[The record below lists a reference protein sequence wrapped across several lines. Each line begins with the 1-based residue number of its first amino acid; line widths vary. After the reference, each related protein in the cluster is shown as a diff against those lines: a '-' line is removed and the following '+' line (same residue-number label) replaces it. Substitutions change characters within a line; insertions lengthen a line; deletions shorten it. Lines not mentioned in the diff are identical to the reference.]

1 MTVQAALYR
10 RTLETLEI
18 YWELVRIIVP
28 VTIVTQILQD
38 LGVIRAISPFFG
50 PLMTLVG
57 LPPELALAWLT
68 GLLVG
73 IWGAVVTVFTL
84 APVSTLST
92 ADMTVLSTL
101 LLFAHAIPIEQR
113 IIQKVGPSFVVT
125 AALRIGGGLILAVL
139 LHQIFAATGWL
150 SEPLKPAWIPMS
162 EGADW
167 SSFFPG
173 MLKTLATMLVI
184 LLALSWLIELLKM
197 SGVLGWL
204 NKGFAPLFRLAGIQ
218 SQAVPFTAVGLFLG
232 ISYGAGLLIREAR
245 TTSVEPRQ
253 IFLACVFMGFAHSLI
268 EDTLVVIALGAD
280 FTSVFFVSPDLCR
293 ARNRVDRPGNQFSF
307 RHSVFQSIL
316 PQGGRSACS
325 VGIWFWRLTMERLR
339 PTYVAVPG
347 TRHPTRPWRTRS
359 RTPLPI
365 VSLPIVRYRGWL

>member
-18 YWELVRIIVP
+18 YWELVRIIIP

-57 LPPELALAWLT
+57 LPPEIALAWLT

-197 SGVLGWL
+197 SGILGWL

-280 FTSVFFVSPDLCR
+280 FTSVFFVRLIFAVLATALIAR
-293 ARNRVDRPGNQFSF
+293 AISSASDILFFKAFF
-307 RHSVFQSIL
+307 RKEEGRLAQSESGF
-316 PQGGRSACS
+316 GG
-325 VGIWFWRLTMERLR
+325 
-339 PTYVAVPG
+339 
-347 TRHPTRPWRTRS
+347 
-359 RTPLPI
+359 
-365 VSLPIVRYRGWL
+365 

>member
-38 LGVIRAISPFFG
+38 LGVIRAISPFFE

-125 AALRIGGGLILAVL
+125 AALRFGGGLILAVL

-150 SEPLKPAWIPMS
+150 SEPLKPAWIPMG

-184 LLALSWLIELLKM
+184 LLALSWLIELLKL
-197 SGVLGWL
+197 SGILGWL

-280 FTSVFFVSPDLCR
+280 FTSVFFV
-293 ARNRVDRPGNQFSF
+293 
-307 RHSVFQSIL
+307 
-316 PQGGRSACS
+316 
-325 VGIWFWRLTMERLR
+325 RLTFAVLATALIARAISSASDILFFKTFFRKKERRL
-339 PTYVAVPG
+339 AQSESG
-347 TRHPTRPWRTRS
+347 F
-359 RTPLPI
+359 
-365 VSLPIVRYRGWL
+365 GG

>member
-50 PLMTLVG
+50 PIMTLVG

-167 SSFFPG
+167 SSFF
-173 MLKTLATMLVI
+173 
-184 LLALSWLIELLKM
+184 
-197 SGVLGWL
+197 
-204 NKGFAPLFRLAGIQ
+204 Q
-218 SQAVPFTAVGLFLG
+218 
-232 ISYGAGLLIREAR
+232 
-245 TTSVEPRQ
+245 
-253 IFLACVFMGFAHSLI
+253 
-268 EDTLVVIALGAD
+268 
-280 FTSVFFVSPDLCR
+280 
-293 ARNRVDRPGNQFSF
+293 
-307 RHSVFQSIL
+307 
-316 PQGGRSACS
+316 ACS
-325 VGIWFWRLTMERLR
+325 K
-339 PTYVAVPG
+339 
-347 TRHPTRPWRTRS
+347 PWQPCS
-359 RTPLPI
+359 
-365 VSLPIVRYRGWL
+365 SFSSH

>member
-1 MTVQAALYR
+1 MAVQAALYR
-10 RTLETLEI
+10 KTLETLEI

-38 LGVIRAISPFFG
+38 LGVIRAISPFFA

-113 IIQKVGPSFVVT
+113 IIQKVGPRFVVT
-125 AALRIGGGLILAVL
+125 AALRIGGGLILAML

-162 EGADW
+162 EGTDW
-167 SSFFPG
+167 SSFLLS

-197 SGVLGWL
+197 SGILGWL
-204 NKGFAPLFRLAGIQ
+204 NKGLAPLFRLAGIQ

-268 EDTLVVIALGAD
+268 EDTLVVVALGAD
-280 FTSVFFVSPDLCR
+280 FTGVFFGRLIFAVLATALIAR
-293 ARNRVDRPGNQFSF
+293 AISSASDILFFKAFFHKEERRLA
-307 RHSVFQSIL
+307 QSESGF
-316 PQGGRSACS
+316 GG
-325 VGIWFWRLTMERLR
+325 
-339 PTYVAVPG
+339 
-347 TRHPTRPWRTRS
+347 
-359 RTPLPI
+359 
-365 VSLPIVRYRGWL
+365 

>member
-1 MTVQAALYR
+1 MAVQAALCR

-38 LGVIRAISPFFG
+38 IGVIRAISPFFA

-113 IIQKVGPSFVVT
+113 IIQKVGPGFVVT
-125 AALRIGGGLILAVL
+125 AALRIGGGLILAML

-162 EGADW
+162 EGTDW
-167 SSFFPG
+167 SSFLLS

-197 SGVLGWL
+197 SGILGWL
-204 NKGFAPLFRLAGIQ
+204 NKGLAPLFRLAGIQ
-218 SQAVPFTAVGLFLG
+218 SQAVPFTAVGLLLG

-268 EDTLVVIALGAD
+268 EDTLVVVALGAD
-280 FTSVFFVSPDLCR
+280 FTGVFFGRLIFAVLATALIAR
-293 ARNRVDRPGNQFSF
+293 AISSASDILFFKAFFHKEERRLA
-307 RHSVFQSIL
+307 QSESGF
-316 PQGGRSACS
+316 GG
-325 VGIWFWRLTMERLR
+325 
-339 PTYVAVPG
+339 
-347 TRHPTRPWRTRS
+347 
-359 RTPLPI
+359 
-365 VSLPIVRYRGWL
+365 

>member
-1 MTVQAALYR
+1 
-10 RTLETLEI
+10 
-18 YWELVRIIVP
+18 
-28 VTIVTQILQD
+28 
-38 LGVIRAISPFFG
+38 
-50 PLMTLVG
+50 
-57 LPPELALAWLT
+57 
-68 GLLVG
+68 
-73 IWGAVVTVFTL
+73 
-84 APVSTLST
+84 LST

-197 SGVLGWL
+197 SGILGWL

-280 FTSVFFVSPDLCR
+280 FTSVFFVRLIFAVLATALIAR
-293 ARNRVDRPGNQFSF
+293 AISSASDILFFKAFF
-307 RHSVFQSIL
+307 RKEEGRLAQSESGF
-316 PQGGRSACS
+316 GG
-325 VGIWFWRLTMERLR
+325 
-339 PTYVAVPG
+339 
-347 TRHPTRPWRTRS
+347 
-359 RTPLPI
+359 
-365 VSLPIVRYRGWL
+365 

>member
-1 MTVQAALYR
+1 MAVQAALYR
-10 RTLETLEI
+10 KTLETLEI

-38 LGVIRAISPFFG
+38 LGVIRAISPFVA

-125 AALRIGGGLILAVL
+125 AALRIGGGLILAML
-139 LHQIFAATGWL
+139 LHQISAATGWL
-150 SEPLKPAWIPMS
+150 SEPLKPAWVPMS
-162 EGADW
+162 EGTDW
-167 SSFFPG
+167 SSFFLS
-173 MLKTLATMLVI
+173 MLKTLAAMLVI

-197 SGVLGWL
+197 SGILGWL
-204 NKGFAPLFRLAGIQ
+204 NKGLAPLFRLAGIQ

-245 TTSVEPRQ
+245 TSSVEPRQ

-268 EDTLVVIALGAD
+268 EDTLVVVALGAD
-280 FTSVFFVSPDLCR
+280 FTSVFVVRLIFAVLATALIARAVSSASDILFFKAFFHKGER
-293 ARNRVDRPGNQFSF
+293 RLA
-307 RHSVFQSIL
+307 QSESGF
-316 PQGGRSACS
+316 GG
-325 VGIWFWRLTMERLR
+325 
-339 PTYVAVPG
+339 
-347 TRHPTRPWRTRS
+347 
-359 RTPLPI
+359 
-365 VSLPIVRYRGWL
+365 

>member
-1 MTVQAALYR
+1 MAVQAALYR
-10 RTLETLEI
+10 KTLETLEI

-38 LGVIRAISPFFG
+38 LGVIRAISPFFA

-73 IWGAVVTVFTL
+73 IWGAAVTVFTL

-125 AALRIGGGLILAVL
+125 AALRIGGGLILAML

-162 EGADW
+162 EGTDW
-167 SSFFPG
+167 SRFFLS

-184 LLALSWLIELLKM
+184 LIALSWLIELLKV
-197 SGVLGWL
+197 SGILGWL
-204 NKGFAPLFRLAGIQ
+204 NKGLAPLFRLAGIQ
-218 SQAVPFTAVGLFLG
+218 SQAIPFTGVGLLLG

-280 FTSVFFVSPDLCR
+280 FTSVFFVRLIFAVLATALIAR
-293 ARNRVDRPGNQFSF
+293 AISSASDILFFKAFF
-307 RHSVFQSIL
+307 RKEERWLAQSESGF
-316 PQGGRSACS
+316 GG
-325 VGIWFWRLTMERLR
+325 
-339 PTYVAVPG
+339 
-347 TRHPTRPWRTRS
+347 
-359 RTPLPI
+359 
-365 VSLPIVRYRGWL
+365 

>member
-1 MTVQAALYR
+1 MAVQAAFYR
-10 RTLETLEI
+10 KTLETLEI
-18 YWELVRIIVP
+18 YWELARIIVP

-38 LGVIRAISPFFG
+38 LGVIRAISPLFA

-113 IIQKVGPSFVVT
+113 IIQKVGPSFLVT
-125 AALRIGGGLILAVL
+125 AALRIGGGLILAML

-150 SEPLKPAWIPMS
+150 SEPLKPAWIPMG

-167 SSFFPG
+167 SSFFLG

-197 SGVLGWL
+197 SGILGWL
-204 NKGFAPLFRLAGIQ
+204 NKGLAPLFRLAGIQ
-218 SQAVPFTAVGLFLG
+218 PQAVPFTAVGLFLG

-245 TTSVEPRQ
+245 TTCVEPRQ
-253 IFLACVFMGFAHSLI
+253 VFLACVFMGFAHSLI

-280 FTSVFFVSPDLCR
+280 FTSVFFVRLIFAVLATALIAR
-293 ARNRVDRPGNQFSF
+293 AISSASDILFFKAFF
-307 RHSVFQSIL
+307 RKEERRLAQSESGF
-316 PQGGRSACS
+316 GG
-325 VGIWFWRLTMERLR
+325 
-339 PTYVAVPG
+339 
-347 TRHPTRPWRTRS
+347 
-359 RTPLPI
+359 
-365 VSLPIVRYRGWL
+365 

>member
-1 MTVQAALYR
+1 MEVFAALYR
-10 RTLETLEI
+10 KTLETLEI

-38 LGVIRAISPFFG
+38 LGVIRAISPFFA

-92 ADMTVLSTL
+92 ADMTILSTL

-125 AALRIGGGLILAVL
+125 AALRIGGGLILAML

-162 EGADW
+162 EGNDW
-167 SSFFPG
+167 SSFFVSV
-173 MLKTLATMLVI
+173 LKTLAIMLVI

-197 SGVLGWL
+197 SGILGWL
-204 NKGFAPLFRLAGIQ
+204 NKGLAPLFRLAGIQ
-218 SQAVPFTAVGLFLG
+218 AQAVPFTAVGLLLG

-245 TTSVEPRQ
+245 TGSVEPRQ
-253 IFLACVFMGFAHSLI
+253 IFLACVFMGFAHSII
-268 EDTLVVIALGAD
+268 EDTLVVVALGAD
-280 FTSVFFVSPDLCR
+280 FTSVFVVRLIFAVLATALIARAVSSASDILFFK
-293 ARNRVDRPGNQFSF
+293 AF
-307 RHSVFQSIL
+307 FQKE
-316 PQGGRSACS
+316 
-325 VGIWFWRLTMERLR
+325 ERLL
-339 PTYVAVPG
+339 AQSESG
-347 TRHPTRPWRTRS
+347 F
-359 RTPLPI
+359 
-365 VSLPIVRYRGWL
+365 GG

>member
-1 MTVQAALYR
+1 M
-10 RTLETLEI
+10 
-18 YWELVRIIVP
+18 VRIIVP

-38 LGVIRAISPFFG
+38 IGVIRAISPFFA

-113 IIQKVGPSFVVT
+113 IIQKVGPGFVVT
-125 AALRIGGGLILAVL
+125 AALRIGGGLILAML

-162 EGADW
+162 EGTDW
-167 SSFFPG
+167 SSFLLS

-197 SGVLGWL
+197 SGILGWL
-204 NKGFAPLFRLAGIQ
+204 NKGLAPLFRLAGIQ
-218 SQAVPFTAVGLFLG
+218 SQAVPFTAVGLLLG

-268 EDTLVVIALGAD
+268 EDTLVVVALGAD
-280 FTSVFFVSPDLCR
+280 FTGVFFGRLIFAVLATALIAR
-293 ARNRVDRPGNQFSF
+293 AISSASDILFFKAFFHKDERRLA
-307 RHSVFQSIL
+307 QSESGF
-316 PQGGRSACS
+316 GG
-325 VGIWFWRLTMERLR
+325 
-339 PTYVAVPG
+339 
-347 TRHPTRPWRTRS
+347 
-359 RTPLPI
+359 
-365 VSLPIVRYRGWL
+365 

>member
-1 MTVQAALYR
+1 MAVQAALCR

-18 YWELVRIIVP
+18 YWELVRI
-28 VTIVTQILQD
+28 TIVTQILQD
-38 LGVIRAISPFFG
+38 LGVIRTISPFFA

-113 IIQKVGPSFVVT
+113 TIQKVGPGFVAT
-125 AALRIGGGLILAVL
+125 AALRIGGGLILAML
-139 LHQIFAATGWL
+139 LHRIFAATGWL

-162 EGADW
+162 EGTDW
-167 SSFFPG
+167 SSFLLS

-197 SGVLGWL
+197 SGILGWL
-204 NKGFAPLFRLAGIQ
+204 NKGLAPLFRLAGIQ
-218 SQAVPFTAVGLFLG
+218 PQAVPFTAVGLLLG

-268 EDTLVVIALGAD
+268 EDTLVVVALGAD
-280 FTSVFFVSPDLCR
+280 FTSVFFVRLIFAVLATALIAR
-293 ARNRVDRPGNQFSF
+293 AISSASDILFFKAFFHKEERRLAQSEPGF
-307 RHSVFQSIL
+307 
-316 PQGGRSACS
+316 GG
-325 VGIWFWRLTMERLR
+325 
-339 PTYVAVPG
+339 
-347 TRHPTRPWRTRS
+347 
-359 RTPLPI
+359 
-365 VSLPIVRYRGWL
+365 